1 MIHFFVMNEAV
12 KLMIGNENSDKKSP
26 VGGGLGINEIS
37 LCSFLE
43 QFRRRRPD
51 ERGNVPVYHSR

>member
-1 MIHFFVMNEAV
+1 MNEAV
-12 KLMIGNENSDKKSP
+12 KSMIGNENSEKSP